1 MKSSSFLLFVSLAA
15 IAILVLSAFSLRSPA
30 SQSPAKRRA
39 VVVELFTSEGCS
51 SCPPADDLLGRLRVP
66 PAAGEAEIIP
76 LGFHVDYWNDLGW
89 RDRFSSASFTNLQAA
104 YTEKL
109 GGNGP
114 YTPQMIVD
122 GTEEFVGSN
131 ARRAHE
137 AIVKAAAQ
145 PERVEIQLASA
156 EPGKINVRV
165 KSTGQAVTG
174 HVLLAITEDN
184 LSTSVGAGEN
194 GGHVLHH
201 AAVVREFRP
210 LGQLKDGSFETTAT
224 VAPAGDWKLK
234 DLRAV
239 VFVQSPAQGGIEGAA
254 TVTLGK

>member
-89 RDRFSSASFTNLQAA
+89 RDRFSSASFTNRQAA

-156 EPGKINVRV
+156 EPGKI
-165 KSTGQAVTG
+165 S
-174 HVLLAITEDN
+174 
-184 LSTSVGAGEN
+184 EN

-210 LGQLKDGSFETTAT
+210 LGQLKDGSFETMAT

-254 TVTLGK
+254 TVALGK